1 MPPVS
6 SGLKKRVR
14 AKLSI
19 LAKLQVSI
27 EEYLCAKRKGNT
39 IFVFLELFYIT
50 KASSWKHRLQQLV
63 CVKAHL

>member
-27 EEYLCAKRKGNT
+27 QEYVCAKRSGKA

-50 KASSWKHRLQQLV
+50 KASSWKLGLQQLV